1 MTEKSHVSLEQ
12 NVCVVCGIT
21 YDTGAILI
29 DRRLRQ
35 SLEKYTCTGS
45 GLCPEHKRLYDEG
58 FVALV
63 ECDPEKSGSPPAGA
77 LLNPAEA
84 YRTGRI
90 AHLKRALCAQVF
102 NVPIGSELPYVF
114 VEPGVIEKLQS
125 ASPS

>member
-1 MTEKSHVSLEQ
+1 MSDKSHVSLEQ

-21 YDTGAILI
+21 YETGAILI

-35 SLEKYTCTGS
+35 SLERYTCTGA
-45 GLCPEHKRLYDEG
+45 GLCPEHQRRYDEG

-63 ECDPEKSGSPPAGA
+63 ECDPEKSGNPAAGA
-77 LLNPAEA
+77 LLKPAEA

-90 AHLKRALCAQVF
+90 AFLKREVCAQLF

-114 VEPGVIEKLQS
+114 VEPGVIEKLR
-125 ASPS
+125 PTP